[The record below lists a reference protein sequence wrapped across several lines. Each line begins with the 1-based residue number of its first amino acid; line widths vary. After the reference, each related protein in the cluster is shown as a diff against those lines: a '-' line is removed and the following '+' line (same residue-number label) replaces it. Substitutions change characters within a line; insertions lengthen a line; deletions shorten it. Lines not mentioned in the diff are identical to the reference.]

1 MRGRSW
7 SALNVEQGTCDRES
21 QVFSDRSEVPEHQEG
36 GTEKSDVPKE
46 VVSRWVA
53 VGLDTA
59 EAISF
64 ADDPSIGSPPPNRLP
79 DQHRP
84 PSLLE
89 ARERAGAPIP
99 LFLHMR
105 EASGGL
111 EAAIGRGAEGL
122 GDVRLQGGYVVVDG
136 ADEVTPDLAARAIQ
150 EARGLA

>member
-53 VGLDTA
+53 GGLDTA

-64 ADDPSIGSPPPNRLP
+64 ADDPSIGSPPSNVLP
-79 DQHRP
+79 DEHRP
-84 PSLLE
+84 LSILVGDVG
-89 ARERAGAPIP
+89 AGKSVVAERA
-99 LFLHMR
+99 F
-105 EASGGL
+105 
-111 EAAIGRGAEGL
+111 
-122 GDVRLQGGYVVVDG
+122 Q
-136 ADEVTPDLAARAIQ
+136 
-150 EARGLA
+150 